1 LPFNFVAYVDNNGQ
15 LKGLLEGYEAV
26 NSDVRHMVLSEAW
39 AYYEEVSQKNR
50 VFMKGW
56 AGDEP
61 RQVQHAVI
69 HAIAFNWLVNYAS
82 DAQTRRTGFDTLF
95 DEVMSR
101 VKNPNP
107 SVADMV
113 AISLATKL
121 DRLGFVEGLSFC
133 EEDELEPLVARY
145 FRNEISKDDF
155 YEAVRPWFESRF
167 VMKALTGMNLRL
179 TPLAFSHQDYSNE
192 LGQDY
197 ARFVADTCSQVT
209 AGRKALYDEEDYDE
223 ESEEERSDEERRE
236 REQLELI
243 ARCNPSFLLRHIA
256 KDTMYDVTVIARVF
270 ELAKERASHILGN

>member
-1 LPFNFVAYVDNNGQ
+1 L
-15 LKGLLEGYEAV
+15 
-26 NSDVRHMVLSEAW
+26 LSEAW

-61 RQVQHAVI
+61 RQVQHAII
-69 HAIAFNWLVNYAS
+69 HAIAFNWLVDYAG
-82 DAQTRRTGFDTLF
+82 DAPARRAGFDTLF

-101 VKNPNP
+101 VKNPDP
-107 SVADMV
+107 AVADMV

-145 FRNEISKDDF
+145 FRSEISKDDF
-155 YEAVRPWFESRF
+155 YEAVRPWFDSRF

-197 ARFVADTCSQVT
+197 ARFVAETCSQVT
-209 AGRKALYDEEDYDE
+209 AGRKELYDEYDDDDE
-223 ESEEERSDEERRE
+223 ECSDEEREE
-236 REQLELI
+236 REQLEFI
-243 ARCNPSFLLRHIA
+243 ARCDPSFLLAHIG
-256 KDTMYDVTVIARVF
+256 KDTMYDVAVVARVF
-270 ELAKERASHILGN
+270 ELAKERASHILGK